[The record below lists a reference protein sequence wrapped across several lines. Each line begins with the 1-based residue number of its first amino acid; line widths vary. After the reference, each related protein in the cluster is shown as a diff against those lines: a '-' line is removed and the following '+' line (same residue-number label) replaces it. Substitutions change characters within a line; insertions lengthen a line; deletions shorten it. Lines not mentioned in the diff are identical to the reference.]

1 MNKKI
6 IFILAV
12 MAACSGCASQKIKK
26 SQETIDQAATGRSFG
41 ERKDKKDDKGIT
53 YPAGV
58 QTKDN
63 HIVIKSRGKSFLSVL
78 DEVARIKRFN
88 YTLLTD
94 ISKFYIDYYDY
105 ENTRSAIESKTS
117 SDNQAE
123 TLWNSYVPQQFDSVD
138 DFVAQSIL
146 LIKKSFGQTED
157 KSLKESANNLAYRWV
172 GDGFEFYNKQVDR
185 SQADTNF
192 SPYKKIFLYNL
203 TEKEVAFY
211 ISRLMD
217 IPYAPYSPNKPTS
230 LPQKKSTGI
239 SGGLS
244 SSEISTSEE
253 KLPTKEE
260 WRLQQQQQAEPA
272 SQLTIPAEMTLE
284 VWKSQSIKNKVRW
297 VTIPQQNAII
307 IKAEPDIL
315 REISQL
321 LYAIDSEYKQI
332 IIEAKVFE
340 YDAVT
345 AQKIGMALE
354 DVAGSLDIKQ
364 PVGVGNVSVAQIF
377 GPSVA
382 NALPLT
388 FSQLGRTEQK
398 LTLLSAISAYA
409 QDGVVRISSEPRLI
423 LKPGQI
429 STVDITTTKI
439 IQPNISTQQI
449 AGAATLVPV
458 DVEVGVFF
466 TVKPTLLSD
475 NKIQLDMYLKQS
487 EFVPTKEQNVLLS
500 TTQNQMTTS
509 VVANDGEWISLGG
522 MISNKQTLVNTGV
535 PFMKDIPGIGMLF
548 GNDNGA
554 GSTVIVEFMVRPV
567 VKNLEDESRVPIHRV
582 NFIED
587 RLKQFNDGSFNKKQ

>member
-1 MNKKI
+1 MEKKI
-6 IFILAV
+6 MLALMLAV
-12 MAACSGCASQKIKK
+12 AAVGSGCSSGKIKK
-26 SQETIDQAATGRSFG
+26 SQEIIKQAATKKSFDAEKVG
-41 ERKDKKDDKGIT
+41 KDI
-53 YPAGV
+53 YPAGIYI
-58 QTKDN
+58 KDSK
-63 HIVIKSRGKSFLSVL
+63 IVIKSRGKSFLSVL

-94 ISKFYIDYYDY
+94 ISRFYVDYYDFAS
-105 ENTRSAIESKTS
+105 TSKAIESKT
-117 SDNQAE
+117 DGQTE
-123 TLWNSYVPQQFDSVD
+123 VLWRSYVPQQFTSVD
-138 DFVAQSIL
+138 DFVSQSVR
-146 LIKKSFGQTED
+146 LIKKSFAQTED
-157 KSLKESANNLAYRWV
+157 KYLREAANHLAYRWT
-172 GDGFEFYNKQVDR
+172 GDGFEFYSDEAGQSRDNP
-185 SQADTNF
+185 TF

-217 IPYAPYSPNKPTS
+217 IPYAPYSPNKPTT
-230 LPQKKSTGI
+230 LPHKKSI
-239 SGGLS
+239 SISDGRS
-244 SSEISTSEE
+244 SGDISVVEE

-260 WRLQQQQQAEPA
+260 WRLQHQMEMP
-272 SQLTIPAEMTLE
+272 SQTPEIAMEEWRGQLPR
-284 VWKSQSIKNKVRW
+284 SKVRW

-307 IKAEPDIL
+307 IKAQPDLL

-332 IIEAKVFE
+332 IIEAKIFE

-345 AQKIGMALE
+345 GRKIGVALE
-354 DVAGSLDIKQ
+354 NIAGMLSIAQ
-364 PVGVGNVSVAQIF
+364 PVGAGIVSVEQVF
-377 GPSVA
+377 GPTVA

-388 FSQLGRTEQK
+388 FTQLSRTEQK

-409 QDGVVRISSEPRLI
+409 QDGIVRISSEPRLI

-439 IQPNISTQQI
+439 VQPTSTQQVVGTTTI
-449 AGAATLVPV
+449 VPV

-487 EFVPTKEQNVLLS
+487 EFVPTREQNVLLS
-500 TTQNQMTTS
+500 TTQNQITTS

-522 MISNKQTLVNTGV
+522 MISNKYSMTNTGI
-535 PFMKDIPGIGMLF
+535 PGMKDILGVGVLF
-548 GNDNGA
+548 GNDNQS

-567 VKNLEDESRVPIHRV
+567 VKNLEDDSLVPIHRV
-582 NFIED
+582 KFLERRLDRSAGSNFDD
-587 RLKQFNDGSFNKKQ
+587 RQ